1 MRLLFG
7 TGLGL
12 LPIAAISSLTAD
24 WSATLGT
31 RLGAEAS
38 NALSGWF
45 EVAQARAAFAPF
57 ATQNLPPAAN
67 QSADRAQDQARR
79 KASRPSR
86 AAQHHRMPMQIRI
99 SAARV
104 LQIVSSGLRPAARAV
119 AAHGS
124 RPAGLELYG
133 VSALG
138 TGVRDGDVLTHVE
151 GVPVRSVAQV
161 VAIVISCRGAHRSA
175 VRAVLYRG
183 ARAYGLWIEQPY
195 VLPPPASESAQAAAP
210 AKLDRGL
217 VPSQSNLPQQAQQPV
232 WLSLGIPR
240 G

>member
-1 MRLLFG
+1 M
-7 TGLGL
+7 

-24 WSATLGT
+24 WSAA
-31 RLGAEAS
+31 LGARVGGEAS
-38 NALSGWF
+38 TVLAGWHQV
-45 EVAQARAAFAPF
+45 EQARAAFAPF
-57 ATQNLPPAAN
+57 SEFEVQNRQLAADE
-67 QSADRAQDQARR
+67 SAERDRHEPRGKPRQ
-79 KASRPSR
+79 PSR
-86 AAQHHRMPMQIRI
+86 AAQQHRLPKQIRI

-104 LQIVSSGLRPAARAV
+104 LQIASAGLRPGARAV
-119 AAHGS
+119 AARGS

-175 VRAVLYRG
+175 VRAILYRG
-183 ARAYGLWIEQPY
+183 ARAYGLWVEQPY
-195 VLPPPASESAQAAAP
+195 VLPPPASEPAQAAAP
-210 AKLDRGL
+210 AQLDRGL
-217 VPSQSNLPQQAQQPV
+217 EPSQSSLPQHAQQPV
-232 WLSLGIPR
+232 RLSLGNPR